1 MKKILVLEIIVLI
14 ALVIFGAVL
23 LSSKDKP
30 DSSQPTGTT
39 VTTEPST
46 APSTEPTPE
55 PTTEPTTPAW
65 ATIPQDRL
73 ITAAQYFVYDLNA
86 NQYLAATG
94 SGKTQVYPASITKI
108 YSAYL
113 ALQHLDPEDMVGV
126 GNELNM
132 VASGSSV
139 AHIKKG
145 TKLTVSKLVEGMML
159 PSGNDAS
166 HTLAAAAGREISG
179 NTGMGGQ
186 TAVNTFVKYMNDM
199 NAQLGLTGS
208 HWVNPDGIH
217 KEQHY
222 TTFDDLVTI
231 TRLVLKEKTIME
243 YATTVEEKFHNG
255 EELYTWENTNQ
266 LVHPESRYYC
276 PYAIG
281 LKTGQTPRAGS
292 CLLSAFDYEGRII
305 IVGVFGCP
313 LQEDR
318 FADTLQLF
326 SAAVGYTG
334 DGNASIIG

>member
-1 MKKILVLEIIVLI
+1 MKKILVLEVIVLI

-23 LSSKDKP
+23 LAKENST
-30 DSSQPTGTT
+30 PTEPAGTT

-46 APSTEPTPE
+46 EPSAEPTPE

-113 ALQHLDPEDMVGV
+113 ALQHLDPEDLVGV
-126 GNELNM
+126 GSELNM
-132 VASGSSV
+132 VAAGSSV

-145 TKLTVSKLVEGMML
+145 AKLTVSKLVEGMML

-166 HTLAAAAGREISG
+166 HTLAAAAGRVISG
-179 NTGMGGQ
+179 KADMGGQ
-186 TAVNTFVKYMNDM
+186 TAVKTFVQYMNDM
-199 NAQLGLTGS
+199 NEKLGLTGS

-231 TRLVLKEKTIME
+231 TRLVLKEDTIME
-243 YATTVEEKFHNG
+243 YAVTVEEKFHNG
-255 EELYTWENTNQ
+255 EELYTWENTNL
-266 LVHPESRYYC
+266 LVHPESQYYC

-292 CLLSAFDYEGRII
+292 CLLSAFDYEGRTIV
-305 IVGVFGCP
+305 VGVFGCP
-313 LQEDR
+313 EPEDR

-334 DGNASIIG
+334 DGNASVIG